1 MIPADWALLILV
13 TALFAVAV
21 LVFANLGRRL

>member
-1 MIPADWALLILV
+1 MRKSLWVLV

-21 LVFANLGRRL
+21 MSSSAMA